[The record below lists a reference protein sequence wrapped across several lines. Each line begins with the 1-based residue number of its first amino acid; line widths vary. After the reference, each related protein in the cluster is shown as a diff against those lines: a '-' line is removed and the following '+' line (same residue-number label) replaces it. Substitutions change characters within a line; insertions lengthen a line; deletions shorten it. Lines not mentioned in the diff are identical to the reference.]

1 MALECH
7 VQWMNPSMI
16 NEYLMSGARGVW
28 RSSVVRGK
36 RVHGDTKE
44 TSRDSREIERRQK
57 FLV

>member
-28 RSSVVRGK
+28 RGEVAWCGAKGFTAIRRRLV
-36 RVHGDTKE
+36 E
-44 TSRDSREIERRQK
+44 RD
-57 FLV
+57 